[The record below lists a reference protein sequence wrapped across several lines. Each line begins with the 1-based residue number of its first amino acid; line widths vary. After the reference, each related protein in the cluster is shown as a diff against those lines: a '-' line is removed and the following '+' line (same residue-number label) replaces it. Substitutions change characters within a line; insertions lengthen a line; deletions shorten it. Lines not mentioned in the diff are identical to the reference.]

1 MTACW
6 GFAASTGME
15 MQVRALAEAL
25 GMDVQMKEAEVKPP
39 FVWLPNSIYA
49 AGLRKIVIP
58 HLLAEGSDSFL
69 PPWPDVVISC
79 GRRPAMVAMGLKQFL
94 PPLRGEVR
102 RGGDATSEMPPT
114 PTLPLKGGGRRTKF
128 IHIQDPHVSPKHFDV
143 VVAMQHDAITGNNVI
158 KTQYAL
164 HTITPEK
171 LLAAQEK
178 FAPIFANYPKPFISV
193 LLGGS
198 TNKYTFTLTAMQ
210 ELITKLR
217 AIQAATTG
225 TLLITV
231 SRRTGD
237 ENTRILKEI
246 FGDNQRVHIYDGIG
260 ENPYMGMLALA
271 DSIFVTNDSV
281 NMMSEAAATGKPLYI
296 LPLAGHAATKPAR
309 FADGL
314 IASGVARIWT
324 GSWDRWSYNAS
335 DEMQRVADRI
345 RAII

>member
-1 MTACW
+1 MNVW
-6 GFAASTGME
+6 GLAASAGME
-15 MQVRALAEAL
+15 AQVRALAEAL
-25 GMDVQMKEAEVKPP
+25 NLDVQMKEAEVKPP
-39 FVWLPNSIYA
+39 FVWLPNSAYA
-49 AGLRKIVIP
+49 AGLSKFVIP
-58 HLLAEGSDSFL
+58 HLLAEGSDGFS

-79 GRRPAMVAMGLKQFL
+79 GRRPAMVAMGLQSS
-94 PPLRGEVR
+94 LRAQRSNPELDRHGSSSL
-102 RGGDATSEMPPT
+102 AM
-114 PTLPLKGGGRRTKF
+114 TKF

-164 HTITPEK
+164 HSITQEK
-171 LLAAQEK
+171 LWAAQAK
-178 FAPIFANYPKPFISV
+178 FQPIFANYPKPYISV

-198 TNKYTFTLTAMQ
+198 TNKYKLTLTAMQ
-210 ELITKLR
+210 EVITKLR
-217 AIQAATTG
+217 AIQTTTTG

-231 SRRTGD
+231 SRRTG
-237 ENTRILKEI
+237 ENNTRILKEV

-296 LPLAGHAATKPAR
+296 LPLAGHTNTKPSC

-314 IASGVARIWT
+314 INTGVAHIWT
-324 GSWDRWSYNAS
+324 GSWDGWSYNAA
-335 DEMQRVADRI
+335 DEMRQLAERI
-345 RAII
+345 RAIL